1 MAELRMVRALNQA
14 LDDAMADDPTVVLLG
29 EDIGKAGGPFNVTK
43 GLQSR
48 YGDRVVD
55 TPISEAAITGAALGA
70 ALSGLKPVVEI
81 MFMDF
86 ITLAM
91 DQLVNQALHYKANPL
106 VDKLLGANK
115 RIGCLFLNPSMRTRL
130 STQIA
135 AQQLGMEAIVFNVGS
150 EGWMLEF
157 EEEAIMSGT
166 TVEHVKDAAP
176 VFGKYFDVLAIRTF
190 PSLKNREDDYSELY
204 IRQFIRYAGI
214 PVVSLESA
222 TLHPLQSLT
231 DIITIT
237 ESLQQ
242 NKPVGYRPKIVL
254 SWAPHVKPLPQCV
267 ANSFA
272 QWVNA
277 WGKADFVITHPEDY
291 ELNETFTRGA
301 TITHHQDEALRDAD
315 FVYVK
320 NWSTY
325 TDYGKIY
332 ESDPGWM
339 MTNKKLALTNDA
351 RVMHCLPVR
360 RNVELSDEIL
370 DGPNSLVTREAGNR
384 VWAAQAVLANILRD
398 PANQKK

>member
-1 MAELRMVRALNQA
+1 MTLKNFVSVNDVTDINALVQKA
-14 LDDAMADDPTVVLLG
+14 LA
-29 EDIGKAGGPFNVTK
+29 
-43 GLQSR
+43 
-48 YGDRVVD
+48 
-55 TPISEAAITGAALGA
+55 
-70 ALSGLKPVVEI
+70 
-81 MFMDF
+81 
-86 ITLAM
+86 
-91 DQLVNQALHYKANPL
+91 YKANPFA
-106 VDKLLGANK
+106 DKMLGANK

-135 AQQLGMEAIVFNVGS
+135 AQNLGIEPVIFNVGN

-176 VFGKYFDVLAIRTF
+176 IFGKYFDILAIRTF
-190 PSLKNREDDYSELY
+190 PSLKNKEDDYSELY
-204 IRQFIRYAGI
+204 IKQFIKYAGI

-237 ESLQQ
+237 EEIQ
-242 NKPVGYRPKIVL
+242 NSKFKIKKPKIVL
-254 SWAPHVKPLPQCV
+254 TWAPHVKPLPQCV

-277 WGKADFVITHPEDY
+277 WGEADFVITHPEDY
-291 ELNETFTRGA
+291 ELSEVFTKGA
-301 TITHHQDEALRDAD
+301 TITHNQEEALKDAD

-332 ESDPGWM
+332 ESDPKWM
-339 MTNKKLALTNDA
+339 LTNKKLELTNNA
-351 RVMHCLPVR
+351 KVMHCLPVR
-360 RNVELSDEIL
+360 RNVELSDEVL
-370 DGPNSLVTREAGNR
+370 DGPNSIVTEEAGNR
-384 VWAAQAVLANILRD
+384 VWAAQAVLSEILKN
-398 PANQKK
+398 PHPLKGS